1 PLSTSENTK
10 SFLLTLLRINEINTA
25 IHTTAATPIA
35 PYLMNF
41 FLRSLSRTS
50 LGISLSITYCNFLLV
65 IFVLKNKQHP
75 CQESNLLIINNKQN
89 VQGVRNRTPCTF
101 LNISYRTIMTN
112 ANAIYHLL

>member
-1 PLSTSENTK
+1 MELQDK
-10 SFLLTLLRINEINTA
+10 YIRFDWAVKRLLRHRLLRINEINTA

-50 LGISLSITYCNFLLV
+50 LGISLSITYCNFIIV

-75 CQESNLLIINNKQN
+75 CQESNLLIINNK
-89 VQGVRNRTPCTF
+89 
-101 LNISYRTIMTN
+101 
-112 ANAIYHLL
+112 